1 MPAISCYCEKCGKNF
16 FAKDEMYGPAKKNVF
31 RSARKIEEPASWEE
45 WLLHISSNCPDCRL
59 SEIPEKCIADYQ
71 KLKGIRTL

>member
-45 WLLHISSNCPDCRL
+45 WSYISLLIVLIVDC
-59 SEIPEKCIADYQ
+59 Q
-71 KLKGIRTL
+71 KYLKSV